1 MNIQIVRKKAPVK
14 SVTLLFK
21 KQTLRSQYSKIPI
34 VSIYDEESKYVS
46 VSVSLNRVP
55 SRVPAS
61 LLSRW
66 INTNFAEKLLE
77 LQDYCHTVEHVKN
90 GKSKWF
96 FTNKPEAIYGL
107 HKIKIKEDGHTY
119 RVIKIDDS
127 LSMQDVKNILN
138 MLDIEIECDYD
149 VSKGRMKSIK
159 LIMGGET

>member
-1 MNIQIVRKKAPVK
+1 MNIQIVRKKAPVN

-21 KQTLRSQYSKIPI
+21 KQTLRSQHSKIPV

-55 SRVPAS
+55 SRVPAT

-127 LSMQDVKNILN
+127 LNMQDVKNILN
-138 MLDIEIECDYD
+138 MLDIEIECEYD
-149 VSKGRMKSIK
+149 VSKQRMLKITLK
-159 LIMGGET
+159 GDV